1 MAYIFRWLRKAKAAK
16 MPKGEKPK
24 SKIIKLAEGNRSN
37 VGIHRIYDEPQGLGH
52 PRMPPG
58 LNELAEEMWLDT
70 VSSLPDGVLT
80 RADEAA
86 LEAYA
91 VNWSVFRQAREKLDK
106 TGLLVQSPQGPVRN
120 PLLVVMNNAVK
131 AMMSTGSE
139 LGLTPAGRARLA
151 HPEKWDSDPIT
162 LLLGE

>member
-37 VGIHRIYDEPQGLGH
+37 VGLHRIYDEPQGLGH

-106 TGLLVQSPQGPVRN
+106 TGLLV
-120 PLLVVMNNAVK
+120 VMNNAVK

>member
-1 MAYIFRWLRKAKAAK
+1 

-37 VGIHRIYDEPQGLGH
+37 VGLHRIYDEPQGLGH

-106 TGLLVQSPQGPVRN
+106 TGLLV
-120 PLLVVMNNAVK
+120 VMNNAVK